1 MESRRKILQKEKK
14 DEESWE
20 KLLFEFVVEF
30 VVEAVVL
37 AMELFPFLIVVMG
50 TCFIWDKE
58 GGLVA
63 FATFIALL
71 SMYIVYVYA
80 FGEMISKWF
89 GLDDEKERK
98 EVQK

>member
-1 MESRRKILQKEKK
+1 MESRRKILQE
-14 DEESWE
+14 DEESWG

-30 VVEAVVL
+30 VVEVVVLAIVL
-37 AMELFPFLIVVMG
+37 AMELSPFLIVVMG
-50 TCFIWDKE
+50 TCFIGEKE

-80 FGEMISKWF
+80 FREMISKWF
-89 GLDDEKERK
+89 GLDDEKEK
-98 EVQK
+98 EAQK